1 MALKQ
6 HQGIVITG
14 ASRGIGRAI
23 ALELCKRGQPILLI
37 ARDMNGLEETARQCR
52 QQQDDASEIRLRSC
66 DLTDEAAVKNLIEEE
81 KGFFEHIGM
90 LVNNA
95 GYFDQ
100 TPVEEATA
108 EEFRAQFEVN
118 AMSAIHLSQ
127 GLLPFLRK
135 QAEAR
140 LGFVCS
146 ITAQRGQAR
155 CGAYSASKQ
164 ALNGYIQSL
173 RESLQDSK
181 VAVTSILLG
190 QTWSTSWE
198 GAPIDPN
205 RLADPADVGIFLRSQ
220 CEMSARSCIEE
231 LVIRPQEGDL

>member
-6 HQGIVITG
+6 HQGIIITG

-23 ALELCKRGQPILLI
+23 ALELCKRLQPMLLV

-52 QQQDDASEIRLRSC
+52 QLQNDAPEIRLRSC
-66 DLTDEAAVKNLIEEE
+66 DLTDEAAVKTLIEEE
-81 KGFFEHIGM
+81 KSFFEHIGM

-100 TPVEEATA
+100 TPVEEAA
-108 EEFRAQFEVN
+108 AAEFRAQFEVN
-118 AMSAIHLSQ
+118 AMSAIHLTQ

-140 LGFVCS
+140 VSFVCS

-198 GAPIDPN
+198 GAPIDPD